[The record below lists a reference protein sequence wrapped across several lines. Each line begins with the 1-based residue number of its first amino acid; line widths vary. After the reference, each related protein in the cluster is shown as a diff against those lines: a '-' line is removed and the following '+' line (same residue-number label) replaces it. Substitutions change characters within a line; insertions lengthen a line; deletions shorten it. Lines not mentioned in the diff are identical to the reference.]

1 MLALLLYF
9 VSVLI
14 YAVRWVIV
22 LQRAGVGLRL
32 RDSMAAYLAS
42 ILVNNITPSARA
54 GGELMRILYAYV
66 KTGAPLVKLLNTV
79 AFERICES
87 IPVIAL
93 AFVSISEALLS
104 GNRPLSVLLGS
115 VLIVIATIVGVKYWD
130 RILTIAAKRLGFDD
144 QLDTEASVRR
154 LISNKGLFAAT
165 IALSALVWV
174 FDILRLYA
182 AALAVGWKAP
192 LLRFALASVMYLV
205 VGILAITP
213 GGLGIVEGGLTA
225 VFVALGAKP
234 SVALALVMIE
244 RLISYGFAS
253 LIGLLVVVIG
263 GGPQAWTLLKSR
275 WRRTGFTP
283 R

>member
-1 MLALLLYF
+1 M
-9 VSVLI
+9 
-14 YAVRWVIV
+14 
-22 LQRAGVGLRL
+22 LQRAGVRLRL

-54 GGELMRILYAYV
+54 GGEFMRILYAYV
-66 KTGAPLVKLLNTV
+66 KTAAPPVKLLNTV
-79 AFERICES
+79 AFERICEA

-93 AFVSISEALLS
+93 AIVSIAEALLS
-104 GNRPLSVLLGS
+104 GDRPLGMLLGF
-115 VLIVIATIVGVKYWD
+115 VLIVVATIVGIKYWD
-130 RILTIAAKRLGFDD
+130 RILAIAAKRLGFDS
-144 QLDTEASVRR
+144 QLDAEASVRR
-154 LISNKGLFAAT
+154 LISYRGLFAAT
-165 IALSALVWV
+165 VALSALVWV
-174 FDILRLYA
+174 LDVLRLYV

-205 VGILAITP
+205 VGILAVTP

-225 VFVALGAKP
+225 VFVALGAEP

-253 LIGLLVVVIG
+253 LVGLLVVVIG

-275 WRRTGFTP
+275 WHRTGFTP